1 MALPADARA
10 MPHRT
15 EVQVAWGDTD
25 AGGLIY
31 FPRFFH
37 FVVVGLN
44 DYFAPAAGGG
54 RPDEG
59 RQGEGRHDESRP
71 GEGSHWDAPPG
82 DGHLMEHLRRAGY
95 VLPAVDASASFES
108 PLRAGDGVA
117 VETVVA
123 AGETSLTVGFSVER
137 LADGERAASGEV
149 TFVLVD
155 DAFQPAPLPESV
167 HECIAER
174 GDADGGPA

>member
-15 EVQVAWGDTD
+15 ELRVAWGDTD
-25 AGGLIY
+25 AGGLVY

-44 DYFAPAAGGG
+44 DYFAPAAI
-54 RPDEG
+54 
-59 RQGEGRHDESRP
+59 
-71 GEGSHWDAPPG
+71 EGSPG
-82 DGHLMEHLRRAGY
+82 TGSPKDGHLMEHLRREGH

-108 PLRAGDGVA
+108 PLRAGDAIA
-117 VETVVA
+117 VETSVT
-123 AGETSLTVGFSVER
+123 AGETSLTVEFSVER
-137 LADGERAASGEV
+137 LSDGERAAGGEV

-155 DAFQPAPLPESV
+155 DAFQPAPLPGAV
-167 HECIAER
+167 HDCVAER
-174 GDADGGPA
+174 GDADRSPA